1 MVAILSNQIK
11 TKNMKQELITRIG
24 CILNFME
31 EFETLVNNAKKDGDE
46 EWENE
51 LHARLSFA
59 ESDLR
64 NYIGLLLGIGRSKM
78 TNCRSDDKI
87 SNKFV

>member
-1 MVAILSNQIK
+1 
-11 TKNMKQELITRIG
+11 MKQELITRIR
-24 CILNFME
+24 CMLNFME
-31 EFETLVNNAKKDGDE
+31 EFETLVINAKKDGDE
-46 EWENE
+46 EWEDE

>member
-11 TKNMKQELITRIG
+11 TKNMKQELITRIR

-31 EFETLVNNAKKDGDE
+31 EFETLVSNAKKDGDE
-46 EWENE
+46 EWEDE

-59 ESDLR
+59 ESDQR

>member
-1 MVAILSNQIK
+1 
-11 TKNMKQELITRIG
+11 MKQELITRIR

-31 EFETLVNNAKKDGDE
+31 EFETLVINAKKDGDE
-46 EWENE
+46 EWEDE

-64 NYIGLLLGIGRSKM
+64 NYIGLLLGIGRSQM

>member
-1 MVAILSNQIK
+1 
-11 TKNMKQELITRIG
+11 MKQELITRIR

-31 EFETLVNNAKKDGDE
+31 EFETLVSNAKKDGDE
-46 EWENE
+46 EWEDE

-59 ESDLR
+59 ESDQR
-64 NYIGLLLGIGRSKM
+64 NYIGLLLGIGSKM

>member
-31 EFETLVNNAKKDGDE
+31 EFETLVNNAKKMVTKNGKTSYMQGSALQ
-46 EWENE
+46 NP
-51 LHARLSFA
+51 
-59 ESDLR
+59 
-64 NYIGLLLGIGRSKM
+64 I
-78 TNCRSDDKI
+78 
-87 SNKFV
+87 

>member
-1 MVAILSNQIK
+1 
-11 TKNMKQELITRIG
+11 MKQELITRIR

-31 EFETLVNNAKKDGDE
+31 EFETLVSNAKRDGDE
-46 EWENE
+46 EWEDE

-64 NYIGLLLGIGRSKM
+64 ALVGELLGDELYQ
-78 TNCRSDDKI
+78 NQELP
-87 SNKFV
+87 